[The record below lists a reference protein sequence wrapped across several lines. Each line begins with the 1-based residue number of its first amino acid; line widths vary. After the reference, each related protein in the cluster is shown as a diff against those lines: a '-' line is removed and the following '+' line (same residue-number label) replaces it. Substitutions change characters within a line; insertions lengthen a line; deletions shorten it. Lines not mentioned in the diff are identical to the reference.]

1 MELLKRKP
9 NFFEEEMDSYPYT
22 NDELDYFGPWIG
34 DFGDYMEPTWQRLY
48 MMACNASL
56 GHVRSNLAS
65 WTHQGSWDHQGS
77 QYLPWD
83 HQGTQYAPWDH
94 QGSKPKSTP
103 WDHQGSKFESTSEK
117 SIPKFPWSSAPARD
131 NNSHR

>member
-65 WTHQGSWDHQGS
+65 WTPQGSWDHQGS
-77 QYLPWD
+77 Q
-83 HQGTQYAPWDH
+83 
-94 QGSKPKSTP
+94 
-103 WDHQGSKFESTSEK
+103 STSENSDLK
-117 SIPKFPWSSAPARD
+117 SPWSPATAPASD
-131 NNSHR
+131 NNSHW